1 MRGWGRW
8 SKPTLMAA
16 VLAELLLPSPAAIG
30 ARWSEGLSSD
40 LKPMQIGIVGSAGW
54 VAQSPVVLSSAAL
67 SAAIATQDVYTP
79 DLLGIDGVVG
89 TAVGVG
95 ADGAPV
101 VLVYTARPGVL
112 GLPAMLE
119 GTPVRTEVTGEF
131 WALGDG
137 PRDHLP
143 PPPGALQAAREAD
156 TPINRKGRFPR
167 PVPIGVSGGQ
177 PDVTAGTIGARVS
190 DGGRTFALSNNHVFA
205 NRNDAKRGDDILQP
219 GRIDGG
225 TDPSNSIGT
234 LHDFE
239 PLRFC
244 RLLACSNN
252 RIDAAVALTSSDN
265 LGTSTP
271 ADGYG
276 EPQTKTT
283 TATLGQAVQ
292 KYGRTTGLTT
302 GVVSGINATINVNY
316 NTGTARFVDQI
327 LISDGRF
334 SQGGDSGSLVVTRS
348 SGGDD
353 RRPVGL
359 LFAGSNTH
367 TIANPIDLV
376 LDRFDV
382 AIDGS

>member
-1 MRGWGRW
+1 MKPWGRW
-8 SKPTLMAA
+8 SK
-16 VLAELLLPSPAAIG
+16 LAFMGALIGELILPSPSAIG
-30 ARWSEGLSSD
+30 ARWSTRLSLD
-40 LKPMQIGIVGSAGW
+40 PK
-54 VAQSPVVLSSAAL
+54 SAAL
-67 SAAIATQDVYTP
+67 SAAMATQDVYTP
-79 DLLGIDGVVG
+79 DLLAINGVVG
-89 TAVGVG
+89 TAVGLG

-101 VLVYTARPGVL
+101 VLVYTARPGVP
-112 GLPAMLE
+112 GLPAMLD
-119 GTPVRTEVTGEF
+119 GTRVRTEVTGEF

-137 PRDHLP
+137 PR
-143 PPPGALQAAREAD
+143 AKEAD
-156 TPINRKGRFPR
+156 SPVNRKGRFPR

-205 NRNDAKRGDDILQP
+205 NRNNANRGDDILQP
-219 GRIDGG
+219 GRVDGG
-225 TDPSNSIGT
+225 TDPANSIGT

-239 PLRFC
+239 RLRFC
-244 RLLACSNN
+244 GALMCSDN
-252 RIDAAVALTSSDN
+252 RIDAAIALSSSDN

-271 ADGYG
+271 DDGYG

-302 GVVSGINATINVNY
+302 GLVSGINATINVNY

-334 SQGGDSGSLVVTRS
+334 SQGGDSGSLVVTQS
-348 SGGDD
+348 SGGND
-353 RRPVGL
+353 RRPLGL

-376 LDRFDV
+376 LDRFGV
-382 AIDGS
+382 QIDGS

>member
-1 MRGWGRW
+1 MKGWGRW
-8 SKPTLMAA
+8 SKPMLVAA
-16 VLAELLLPSPAAIG
+16 VLAELLLPSPSAIG
-30 ARWSEGLSSD
+30 ARWIEGLRLD
-40 LKPMQIGIVGSAGW
+40 RQPMQFGVIGSLRW
-54 VAQSPVVLSSAAL
+54 DPELSTRQMAAVL
-67 SAAIATQDVYTP
+67 SAAMSAQDAHTS

-89 TAVGVG
+89 TAVGLG
-95 ADGAPV
+95 SGGSPV
-101 VLVYTARPGVL
+101 VLVYTARIGVL
-112 GLPAMLE
+112 GVPSMLD
-119 GTPVRTEVTGEF
+119 GTPVRTQVTGEF

-137 PRDHLP
+137 PRAKD
-143 PPPGALQAAREAD
+143 AD
-156 TPINRKGRFPR
+156 RAIDRKSRFPR

-190 DGGRTFALSNNHVFA
+190 ADGQTFALSNNHVFA
-205 NRNDAKRGDDILQP
+205 NRNDANKGDDILQP

-225 TDPSNSIGT
+225 TDPANSIGK

-239 PLRFC
+239 DLRFC
-244 RLLACSNN
+244 KALTCPDN
-252 RIDAAVALTSSDN
+252 RIDAAIAITSVDN

-271 ADGYG
+271 DDGYG

-283 TATLGQAVQ
+283 TAKLGQAVQ

-302 GVVSGINATINVNY
+302 GQITGINATITVNY
-316 NTGTARFVDQI
+316 NTGTVRFVDQI

-334 SQGGDSGSLVVTRS
+334 SQGGDSGSLVVTQT
-348 SGGDD
+348 SGADD

-376 LDRFDV
+376 LDRFGV
-382 AIDGS
+382 QIDGS

>member
-1 MRGWGRW
+1 MKGLGRR
-8 SKPTLMAA
+8 SKLLFMGAL
-16 VLAELLLPSPAAIG
+16 LAELLLPSPSAIG
-30 ARWSEGLSSD
+30 ARWSEGLSFD
-40 LKPMQIGIVGSAGW
+40 LKPTQFGIVGFRRWSPESTL
-54 VAQSPVVLSSAAL
+54 VPQSTPLSLAM
-67 SAAIATQDVYTP
+67 ATQDVHTP

-89 TAVGVG
+89 TAVGLG

-112 GLPAMLE
+112 GLPAMLD
-119 GTPVRTEVTGEF
+119 GTPLRTEVTGEF

-137 PRDHLP
+137 PR
-143 PPPGALQAAREAD
+143 AREAD
-156 TPINRKGRFPR
+156 TPEADTPIDRRGRFPR

-190 DGGRTFALSNNHVFA
+190 DGKRTFALRNNHVFA

-219 GRIDGG
+219 GRGDGG
-225 TDPSNSIGT
+225 TDPANSIGT

-239 PLRFC
+239 RLRFC
-244 RLLACSNN
+244 KVLTCPEN
-252 RIDAAVALTSSDN
+252 RIDAAIALTSTDN

-276 EPQTKTT
+276 EPRTATT
-283 TATLGQAVQ
+283 TATLGQSVQ

-302 GVVSGINATINVNY
+302 GLVSGINATINVNY
-316 NTGTARFVDQI
+316 NTGTVRFVDQI

-334 SQGGDSGSLVVTRS
+334 SQGGDSGSLVVTQA
-348 SGGDD
+348 SGRND

-367 TIANPIDLV
+367 TISNPIDLV
-376 LDRFDV
+376 LERFEV
-382 AIDGS
+382 KIDGS

>member
-1 MRGWGRW
+1 MKRWEGW
-8 SKPTLMAA
+8 STPTLMAA
-16 VLAELLLPSPAAIG
+16 LLAELLLPSPSAIG
-30 ARWSEGLSSD
+30 ARLGLD
-40 LKPMQIGIVGSAGW
+40 PMSR
-54 VAQSPVVLSSAAL
+54 AL
-67 SAAIATQDVYTP
+67 SAAMATQDIYTS
-79 DLLGIDGVVG
+79 DLFGIDGVVG

-112 GLPAMLE
+112 GLPVMLDS
-119 GTPVRTEVTGEF
+119 TPVRTEVTGEF

-137 PRDHLP
+137 PR
-143 PPPGALQAAREAD
+143 AKEAD
-156 TPINRKGRFPR
+156 GPVNRRGRFPR

-190 DGGRTFALSNNHVFA
+190 DGGRTFALSNNHIFA
-205 NRNDAKRGDDILQP
+205 NRNDANPGDDILQP

-225 TDPSNSIGT
+225 TDPANSIGT
-234 LHDFE
+234 LHAFE

-244 RLLACSNN
+244 KALTCPAN
-252 RIDAAVALTSSDN
+252 RIDAAIALTSSDN

-271 ADGYG
+271 PDGYG
-276 EPQTKTT
+276 EPRTKTV
-283 TATLGQAVQ
+283 TATLGQTVQ

-302 GVVSGINATINVNY
+302 GLVSGINATINVNY
-316 NTGTARFVDQI
+316 NTGTVRFVDQI

-334 SQGGDSGSLVVTRS
+334 SQGGDSGSLVVTES
-348 SGGDD
+348 SGRND

-382 AIDGS
+382 QIDGS

>member
-1 MRGWGRW
+1 MKEWGRW
-8 SKPTLMAA
+8 SKLALLGA
-16 VLAELLLPSPAAIG
+16 LLAEFLLPSPAAIG
-30 ARWSEGLSSD
+30 ARLRDGFNFD
-40 LKPMQIGIVGSAGW
+40 LRPTEFGIVGFVGLGPGLT
-54 VAQSPVVLSSAAL
+54 PVPKSTDLFAAM
-67 SAAIATQDVYTP
+67 ATQDLHTP

-101 VLVYTARPGVL
+101 VLVYTARPGIL
-112 GLPAMLE
+112 GLPLMLD
-119 GTPVRTEVTGEF
+119 GTPVHTEVTGEF

-137 PRDHLP
+137 PR
-143 PPPGALQAAREAD
+143 AKEAD
-156 TPINRKGRFPR
+156 SPVDRKSRFPR

-177 PDVTAGTIGARVS
+177 PEVTAGTIGARVS
-190 DGGRTFALSNNHVFA
+190 NGEHTFALSNNHVFA
-205 NRNDAKRGDDILQP
+205 NRNDAKPGDDILQP

-225 TDPSNSIGT
+225 TDPANAIGT
-234 LHDFE
+234 LYKFE
-239 PLRFC
+239 RLRFC
-244 RLLACSNN
+244 RVLSCPNN
-252 RIDAAVALTSSDN
+252 LVDAAIALTDSDN

-292 KYGRTTGLTT
+292 KYGRTTGLTR
-302 GVVSGINATINVNY
+302 GLVSGLNATITVNY

-327 LISDGRF
+327 LITDGRF

-348 SGGDD
+348 SSGND

-367 TIANPIDLV
+367 TIANPIDVV
-376 LDRFDV
+376 LDLFSV
-382 AIDGS
+382 EIDGS

>member
-1 MRGWGRW
+1 MRRWERW
-8 SKPTLMAA
+8 SKITFFVALFAQ
-16 VLAELLLPSPAAIG
+16 LFLPSPAAIG
-30 ARWSEGLSSD
+30 ARWTAGFAVD
-40 LKPMQIGIVGSAGW
+40 PMSA
-54 VAQSPVVLSSAAL
+54 AAL
-67 SAAIATQDVYTP
+67 SAAIATQDLHTP
-79 DLLGIDGVVG
+79 DWFGIDGVVG
-89 TAVGVG
+89 TAVGIG
-95 ADGAPV
+95 ADGGPV
-101 VLVYTARPGVL
+101 VLIFTARPGVL

-137 PRDHLP
+137 PR
-143 PPPGALQAAREAD
+143 AREAD
-156 TPINRKGRFPR
+156 SPVNRKGRFPR

-190 DGGRTFALSNNHVFA
+190 DGERTLALSNNHVFA
-205 NRNDAKRGDDILQP
+205 NRNEAKLGDDILQP
-219 GRIDGG
+219 GRVDGG
-225 TDPSNSIGT
+225 TDPANSIGT
-234 LHDFE
+234 LYKFE
-239 PLRFC
+239 RLRFC
-244 RLLACSNN
+244 RLLTCPNN
-252 RIDAAVALTSSDN
+252 RVDAALALTSPDD

-271 ADGYG
+271 PDGYG

-283 TATLGQAVQ
+283 TAKLGQAVQ

-327 LISDGRF
+327 LITDGRF

-359 LFAGSNTH
+359 LFAGSNTN

-376 LDRFDV
+376 LDLFSV
-382 AIDGS
+382 TIDGS

>member
-1 MRGWGRW
+1 MKRWGRW
-8 SKPTLMAA
+8 PKTVFIGAL
-16 VLAELLLPSPAAIG
+16 LAEFFLPSPSAIG
-30 ARWSEGLSSD
+30 ARWSARFSLGPRYTALF
-40 LKPMQIGIVGSAGW
+40 
-54 VAQSPVVLSSAAL
+54 AAMT
-67 SAAIATQDVYTP
+67 TQDFYTP

-101 VLVYTARPGVL
+101 VLVYTARLGVL
-112 GLPAMLE
+112 GLPLMLD

-137 PRDHLP
+137 PR
-143 PPPGALQAAREAD
+143 AKEAD
-156 TPINRKGRFPR
+156 SPVNRKGRFPR

-205 NRNDAKRGDDILQP
+205 NRNDANRGDDILQP
-219 GRIDGG
+219 GRVDGG
-225 TDPSNSIGT
+225 TDPANSIGT

-244 RLLACSNN
+244 GVLTCPNN
-252 RIDAAVALTSSDN
+252 LVDAAIALTSSDN

-271 ADGYG
+271 DDGYG

-302 GVVSGINATINVNY
+302 GLVSGINATITVNY

-334 SQGGDSGSLVVTRS
+334 SQGGDSGSLVVAQS
-348 SGGDD
+348 SGQDD

-376 LDRFDV
+376 LDRFSV
-382 AIDGS
+382 TIDGS

>member
-1 MRGWGRW
+1 MKRWGRW
-8 SKPTLMAA
+8 SKLTLLGAL
-16 VLAELLLPSPAAIG
+16 LAEFLLPSPSAIG
-30 ARWSEGLSSD
+30 GRWRARLGLDPSYT
-40 LKPMQIGIVGSAGW
+40 
-54 VAQSPVVLSSAAL
+54 AL
-67 SAAIATQDVYTP
+67 SAAIATQDLYTT

-89 TAVGVG
+89 TAVGVS

-112 GLPAMLE
+112 GLPAMLD
-119 GTPVRTEVTGEF
+119 GTPLRIEVTGEF
-131 WALGDG
+131 WALGEG
-137 PRDHLP
+137 PR
-143 PPPGALQAAREAD
+143 ATEAD
-156 TPINRKGRFPR
+156 KPVNRRGRFPR

-190 DGGRTFALSNNHVFA
+190 DRKRTFALSNNHVFA
-205 NRNDAKRGDDILQP
+205 NRNDANRGDDILQP
-219 GRIDGG
+219 GRVDGG
-225 TDPSNSIGT
+225 TDPANSIGT

-239 PLRFC
+239 RLQFC
-244 RLLACSNN
+244 AILTCPDN
-252 RIDAAVALTSSDN
+252 RIDAAIALTSSDN

-276 EPQTKTT
+276 EPRTGTT
-283 TATLGQAVQ
+283 SATLGQAVQ

-302 GVVSGINATINVNY
+302 GLVSGINATINVNY
-316 NTGTARFVDQI
+316 NKGTVRFVDQI

-334 SQGGDSGSLVVTRS
+334 SQGGDSGSLVVTQS
-348 SGGDD
+348 SGRSD

-376 LDRFDV
+376 LERFDV
-382 AIDGS
+382 QIDGS